1 MSEEELE
8 RSVQSV
14 AEALRKAFKVFSSR
28 INQIEGALTLEGVKV
43 SEEAGSESDATSILA
58 LFEEVFQN
66 DCKSGLS
73 LVDAGW
79 RTIGALWRHAT
90 EKNKLLPWGKS
101 KASFYNKMNRILP
114 ILLSK
119 RLLVTRRLVTR
130 SRGKAEFEYR
140 INRERAKLE
149 I

>member
-14 AEALRKAFKVFSSR
+14 AEGLRRAFKVFSSR
-28 INQIEGALTLEGVKV
+28 IGQIEGALKLEGVKV
-43 SEEAGSESDATSILA
+43 SEEVGSENDARSILA
-58 LFEEVFQN
+58 LFDEIFQN

-73 LVDAGW
+73 LIDAGW
-79 RTIGALWRHAT
+79 RTIGASWRYAV

-101 KASFYNKMNRILP
+101 KASFYNRMNRILP

-119 RLLVTRRLVTR
+119 RLLVTRKLATR

-140 INRERAKLE
+140 INRERARLDV
-149 I
+149 

>member
-14 AEALRKAFKVFSSR
+14 AEALRRVFKVFSSR
-28 INQIEGALTLEGVKV
+28 IGQVEVALKLEYGVPQQT
-43 SEEAGSESDATSILA
+43 GSESDAASVLA
-58 LFEEVFQN
+58 LFQEAYQN
-66 DCKSGLS
+66 VYGSGLT

-79 RTIGALWRHAT
+79 RTIGALWRYAVK
-90 EKNKLLPWGKS
+90 KNKFHPWGKS
-101 KASFYNKMNRILP
+101 KASFYNRMNRILP

-119 RLLVTRRLVTR
+119 RLLVTRKLATR

-140 INRERAKLE
+140 INRERARLDV
-149 I
+149 